1 MAADEVVFHI
11 QLGVTRRVAGARDPL
26 TIKAPHQN
34 RVEALWEAPMCSDLD
49 ILYGGTD
56 GPSFKG
62 VFVPAARVASKLCGL
77 EHTYP

>member
-1 MAADEVVFHI
+1 
-11 QLGVTRRVAGARDPL
+11 
-26 TIKAPHQN
+26 
-34 RVEALWEAPMCSDLD
+34 MCSDLD